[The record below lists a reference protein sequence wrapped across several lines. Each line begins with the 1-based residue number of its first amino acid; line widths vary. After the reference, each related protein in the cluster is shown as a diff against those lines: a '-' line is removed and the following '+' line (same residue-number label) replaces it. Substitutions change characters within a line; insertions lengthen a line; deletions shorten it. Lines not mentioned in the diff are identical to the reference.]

1 MDVLFKVLPEFSR
14 RAKTLAKK
22 YKSFV
27 SDYNKLLDRL
37 AANPYQGTD
46 LGESVYKTRIPIVS
60 KGKGKSGGARV
71 LTYNV
76 HKINPERIIIV
87 LMSIYDKNEM
97 ENVSDSYIKAI
108 LKEAKDHNF

>member
-37 AANPYQGTD
+37 AANPYQGID
-46 LGESVYKTRIPIVS
+46 LGESVYKTRIPIAS

-71 LTYNV
+71 LTYSVN
-76 HKINPERIIIV
+76 KESDEDIK
-87 LMSIYDKNEM
+87 LTLLSIYDKSKIS
-97 ENVSDSYIKAI
+97 NVSDEYIV
-108 LKEAKDHNF
+108 L